1 MEIAMTKIHTL
12 LIALSLTALPSLAS
26 AQPGSG
32 TDLYRVQRE
41 WEQMMRDG
49 RYQRLLEEGRANREA
64 FERLREQ
71 ESAPETTGS
80 TRPRRR

>member
-1 MEIAMTKIHTL
+1 MTKTSKI
-12 LIALSLTALPSLAS
+12 LIALTLAALPSLAA

-64 FERLREQ
+64 YERQRALETQ
-71 ESAPETTGS
+71 TESTGS
-80 TRPRRR
+80 TQPRRR

>member
-1 MEIAMTKIHTL
+1 MTKTYTL
-12 LIALSLTALPSLAS
+12 LIALSLAALPSLAA

-41 WEQMMRDG
+41 WEQIMRDG
-49 RYQRLLEEGRANREA
+49 RYQRLLEEGRANKEA
-64 FERLREQ
+64 YERQKAL
-71 ESAPETTGS
+71 ESQGETTGS